1 LVGSDKKAL
10 AVMDVTNKRR
20 ERGKKGETAQMK
32 SRIGGFQADRAIAH
46 THTQSL
52 ASPPPVNKKIKETKN
67 TQG

>member
-20 ERGKKGETAQMK
+20 ERGKKGETVQMK

-52 ASPPPVNKKIKETKN
+52 
-67 TQG
+67 